1 MWQSEQEAV
10 FKRIKQLVTATPILQ
25 FYNVTKKVTI
35 HCDASSSGLRAVLMQ
50 DGHQIGYD
58 LKAITTT
65 ERYHAQI
72 EKECSAIVFAY
83 TKFDQ

>member
-65 ERYHAQI
+65 ERYYVQI
-72 EKECSAIVFAY
+72 EKECSAIVFGY